1 MDILI
6 DILQSVLA
14 GFWNSRYTEYIIHL
28 QSKDGKSG
36 FYVISWPL

>member
-28 QSKDGKSG
+28 RSKDGKSEKTNKLVVG
-36 FYVISWPL
+36 